1 MKNLKRINQ
10 LWEIPEGKI
19 CFNSVLNVWN
29 GEAEQKDKDNGIE
42 TMGPEKG
49 NNVWSANT
57 FPITTGLARVF
68 SSQTEYG
75 LQDVSSFPSLRHDFD
90 KHQFLSYRIL

>member
-1 MKNLKRINQ
+1 M
-10 LWEIPEGKI
+10 
-19 CFNSVLNVWN
+19 NVWN

-57 FPITTGLARVF
+57 FPIKMGLARF
-68 SSQTEYG
+68 
-75 LQDVSSFPSLRHDFD
+75 LQDVSFPSLRHDFD
-90 KHQFLSYRIL
+90 KHQFRSHRIL